1 MNPLHHTDSRTQK
14 KSGSLRLKIRGLSD
28 IIKQRKGPFAVYIV
42 LRTLVLIALGLSL
55 WRGRYEHAFLC
66 VLSLILF
73 LMPAFLSENFGIE
86 FPSAMEIIV
95 LLFIF
100 AAEILGEIRCYY
112 LRFPFWDTML
122 HTLSGFLLAACGFGM
137 VDILNK
143 NPRVKF
149 NLSPVF
155 LSTVAFC
162 FSMTMGVLWE
172 FLEYACDLFLHTDA
186 QKDTVIHTIT
196 SVALGGSGE
205 NVPVVIDHITRVTVN
220 GNPLPLDGYIDI
232 GLIDTMKDLFVN
244 FIGAAVFSVIGYF
257 YVKSRGKG
265 KLARHL
271 IPTYRKR
278 QEPVFQQPS

>member
-1 MNPLHHTDSRTQK
+1 MHNYKD
-14 KSGSLRLKIRGLSD
+14 
-28 IIKQRKGPFAVYIV
+28 FEV
-42 LRTLVLIALGLSL
+42 
-55 WRGRYEHAFLC
+55 
-66 VLSLILF
+66 
-73 LMPAFLSENFGIE
+73 
-86 FPSAMEIIV
+86 
-95 LLFIF
+95 
-100 AAEILGEIRCYY
+100 
-112 LRFPFWDTML
+112 
-122 HTLSGFLLAACGFGM
+122 
-137 VDILNK
+137 
-143 NPRVKF
+143 
-149 NLSPVF
+149 
-155 LSTVAFC
+155 
-162 FSMTMGVLWE
+162 E